1 MTTLQRGTAMT
12 TTASAC
18 RTTAKLTL
26 AEILEIFAAGDE
38 LPLKFT
44 AYDGSS
50 AGPDDADARARPA
63 DAARHHLPRH
73 RARRSGAG
81 PRLRRRATWSRTAC
95 IPAIPTT
102 ARARWPTSWTSS
114 ARRRGCWPTSSAPS
128 ASSTSSRSP
137 RRRRRRC
144 RAGGASRKACGT
156 ARLVTPR
163 PSTTTTTCRTRST
176 SGCSGRR

>member
-1 MTTLQRGTAMT
+1 MTTYKDDIAR
-12 TTASAC
+12 TASTD
-18 RTTAKLTL
+18 RRRLTL

-50 AGPDDADARARPA
+50 RGPDDAALGLDLHTPRGTTYLATAPGDLGLARAYVSGDLELHGVHPGDPYELLRAMADELDFKRPP
-63 DAARHHLPRH
+63 ARVL
-73 RARRSGAG
+73 ANIVRS
-81 PRLRRRATWSRTAC
+81 
-95 IPAIPTT
+95 
-102 ARARWPTSWTSS
+102 
-114 ARRRGCWPTSSAPS
+114 S

-144 RAGGASRKACGT
+144 RAGAASRKGCGT

-163 PSTTTTTCRTRST
+163 RSTTTTTSRTRST
-176 SGCSGRR
+176 SGCSDRR